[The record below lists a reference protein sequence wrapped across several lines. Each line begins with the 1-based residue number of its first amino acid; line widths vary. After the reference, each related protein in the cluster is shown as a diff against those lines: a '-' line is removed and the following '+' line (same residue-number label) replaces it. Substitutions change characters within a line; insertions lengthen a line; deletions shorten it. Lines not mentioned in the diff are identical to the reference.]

1 LNLATVVG
9 VVSETAGGSLSLF
22 RDREFTA
29 LASTAFARSQAFS
42 TILIA
47 LALYADI
54 FGTTST
60 VEGLFGTVFA
70 FVQLL
75 IVLPVGRAVD
85 THNAKRFLVAGLL
98 INILAFVG
106 FALVDSAVDVILV
119 RMVQGVGASVLW
131 LTGSAVVGELSPGD
145 SRGRWLGT
153 YNQVGAF
160 SSLAGDLVGGFLLY
174 AYGFQFTFA
183 VLSVVTILATLAVF
197 AFLRDNPGG
206 QTDPEEATG
215 IETLRTLLD
224 RVAIRAL
231 VIFRVG
237 FGFGKMAVI
246 IFLPIY
252 AHTEFGMNPL
262 VVGGI
267 LAGGKLTK
275 SLLQGVVGDYTDR
288 IGHKH
293 HFVIA
298 GALTYG
304 LGTAMIP
311 FAEYAAGLFPAVSLG
326 ALGLSVT
333 LPPAFFVLFGAYAV
347 IGVADSLRLPASMAL
362 FVEEGEQFDAVAA
375 SLSLRSVAW
384 KIGEVVGPF
393 TVGVIWDAT
402 SVFTAFFT
410 AAGFIVI
417 STGIF
422 VLLYSVEPAPG
433 VSAVPGD

>member
-1 LNLATVVG
+1 M
-9 VVSETAGGSLSLF
+9 SETAGSSLSLF
-22 RDREFTA
+22 KNREFLA
-29 LASTAFARSQAFS
+29 LSSTAFARSQAFS

-60 VEGLFGTVFA
+60 VEGLFGTAFA
-70 FVQLL
+70 LIQLI

-85 THNAKRFLVAGLL
+85 IHNAKRFLVAGLL

-106 FALVDSAVDVILV
+106 FALVDSATDVILV
-119 RMVQGVGASVLW
+119 RIVQGAGASILW
-131 LTGSAVVGELSPGD
+131 ITGSAIVGELSPGD

-160 SSLAGDLVGGFLLY
+160 SSLAGDLVGGFLLF

-183 VLSVVTILATLAVF
+183 VLSVVTILATLTVF

-206 QTDPEEATG
+206 KTDPEESTG
-215 IETLRTLLD
+215 LETLRTLLD
-224 RVAIRAL
+224 RATIRAL
-231 VIFRVG
+231 VVFRIG

-262 VVGGI
+262 LVGGI

-275 SLLQGVVGDYTDR
+275 SLLQGVVGSYTDR
-288 IGHKH
+288 VGHRH

-304 LGTAMIP
+304 LGTAMVP
-311 FAEYAAGLFPAVSLG
+311 FAEYANGLIPAVSLSG
-326 ALGLSVT
+326 FGQSVT
-333 LPPAFFVLFGAYAV
+333 LAPAFFVLFAAYAV

-362 FVEEGEQFDAVAA
+362 FVEEGERFDAVAA
-375 SLSLRSVAW
+375 SLSLRSIAW

-393 TVGVIWDAT
+393 TVGAIWDAT

-410 AAGFIVI
+410 AAGFIVV
-417 STGIF
+417 STGVF
-422 VLLYSVEPAPG
+422 VLLYNTDPTPD
-433 VSAVPGD
+433 VSLVPGD